1 MGRAGQARETTDAAV
16 TGSSVE
22 KRTAGVLGVLIW
34 GLCRVLDDLRPDSVY
49 LRSLSPGVRQM
60 LKSPT
65 LLVEGLFDFFYHLPF
80 AL

>member
-34 GLCRVLDDLRPDSVY
+34 GL
-49 LRSLSPGVRQM
+49 
-60 LKSPT
+60 
-65 LLVEGLFDFFYHLPF
+65 
-80 AL
+80 